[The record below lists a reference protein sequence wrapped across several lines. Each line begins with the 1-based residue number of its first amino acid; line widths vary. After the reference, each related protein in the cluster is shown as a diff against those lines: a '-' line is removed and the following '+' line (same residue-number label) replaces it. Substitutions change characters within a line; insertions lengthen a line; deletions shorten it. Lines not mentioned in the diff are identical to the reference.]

1 MSSYAKGS
9 RDGTLMQVFVAM
21 ERVSVAMAVI
31 GGGLLTVLAFF
42 ITADVLGRGYGG
54 FYSGA
59 TDEIAGYVMCLAIT
73 WSLAYTLTI
82 DKHVRVDLLLGVVG
96 PKVRRLLDWVAL
108 ALLTTFA
115 IMLAY
120 NCWGLAFDSLAIG
133 SKSPGVLQTPIGVP
147 QSAMAFG
154 FTALALQGVMTLL
167 IATFKPAGLEK
178 IRAADTAAA
187 PAQFDV

>member
-1 MSSYAKGS
+1 MSSYAQGS
-9 RDGTLMQVFVAM
+9 RDGTLMQLFIAM
-21 ERVSVAMAVI
+21 ERISVAMAVI
-31 GGGLLTVLAFF
+31 GGGLLTFLAFF

-82 DKHVRVDLLLGVVG
+82 DKHVRVDLLLGAVG
-96 PKVRRLLDWVAL
+96 PKARRTLDWIAL
-108 ALLTTFA
+108 ALLTAFA

-120 NCWGLAFDSLAIG
+120 NCWGLALDSLTIR

-147 QSAMAFG
+147 QCAMAFG

-167 IATFKPAGLEK
+167 VATFNPAGLEK
-178 IRAADTAAA
+178 VRAVEAAAA
-187 PAQFDV
+187 PTQFDV